1 VAVRIMN
8 GGGDLQINADSKP
21 HVGPSFLHIP
31 LAQLEVPTATSKIF
45 TKIKLTIF
53 IM

>member
-1 VAVRIMN
+1 MRKMKGT
-8 GGGDLQINADSKP
+8 GGLQIDADSKP
-21 HVGPSFLHIP
+21 HTGPCFLHIS
-31 LAQLEVPTATSKIF
+31 LAQLEVPTSTSKIF